1 MPAGSSVNCSGLEN
15 REHPFCMCMHL
26 PGLPEISRNLTVDC
40 MVFWM
45 GVWKLWQ
52 PDINAAVLPGAT
64 MCVPGMIRKHPNENR
79 GKLTML
85 LNIP

>member
-64 MCVPGMIRKHPNENR
+64 MCVPGMIA
-79 GKLTML
+79 T
-85 LNIP
+85 LNKSTQNIV